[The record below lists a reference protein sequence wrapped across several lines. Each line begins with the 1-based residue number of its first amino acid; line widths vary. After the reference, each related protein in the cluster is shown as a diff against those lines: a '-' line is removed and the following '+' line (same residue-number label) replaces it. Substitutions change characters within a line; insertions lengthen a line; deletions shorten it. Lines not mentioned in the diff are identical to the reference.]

1 MSLHKLT
8 AGDGYTYLTRQVAV
22 VDSTERGSASLGE
35 YYTEKGES
43 PGRWMG
49 SGLAGLDTSGAGLNA
64 VDLGSA
70 VSEAQMLA
78 LFGEGRHPDATA
90 IEERL
95 IGEGKHPSEAL
106 VQTRLGTP
114 YAVYE
119 GSTRFRQVVA
129 QRFVAHNVAV
139 GRKGNTAIEDE
150 VRARIRTEVARELFA
165 EQYGRPAADERE
177 LSGFIARGSRQ
188 STTAVAGYD
197 LTFSPVKSVSTLW
210 AVAPREVSK
219 EIEAAHRAAVADVIG
234 WLQTHAAYTRL
245 GAHGVRQVETHGLI
259 GAAFTHR
266 DSRAGD
272 PDLHTHVAISNKVQ
286 TTDTDGTRRWLALD
300 GRTIHKTAVAASER
314 YNTRLEAHL
323 VDRLGVSFAAR
334 ASSDS
339 SKRAVREIAG
349 VDEKLSRVW
358 SARRASIELRRGQL
372 AAIFQAAH
380 GRTPS
385 AVESLALAQQA
396 TLETREANTHHA
408 PTPSNASSGATVRSP
423 YWAGISIWRR

>member
-64 VDLGSA
+64 VDPGSA

-95 IGEGKHPSEAL
+95 IGEGMHPSEAL
-106 VQTRLGTP
+106 VQTRLGIP

-129 QRFVAHNVAV
+129 RRFVAHNVAV

-210 AVAPREVSK
+210 AVAPREVSEK
-219 EIEAAHRAAVADVIG
+219 IEAAHRTAVADVIG

-245 GAHGVRQVETHGLI
+245 GAHGVRQVETHGLM

-323 VDRLGVSFAAR
+323 VDRLGCPSPREWVATPRSGQCGKSWESRRSCRGCGRRAAP
-334 ASSDS
+334 ASRYAADS
-339 SKRAVREIAG
+339 SPPSFRWRTGAHPRRWNHWRWP
-349 VDEKLSRVW
+349 SRPAW
-358 SARRASIELRRGQL
+358 KPAN
-372 AAIFQAAH
+372 
-380 GRTPS
+380 P
-385 AVESLALAQQA
+385 
-396 TLETREANTHHA
+396 NTHHVR
-408 PTPSNASSGATVRSP
+408 TPSNASSGATVR
-423 YWAGISIWRR
+423 